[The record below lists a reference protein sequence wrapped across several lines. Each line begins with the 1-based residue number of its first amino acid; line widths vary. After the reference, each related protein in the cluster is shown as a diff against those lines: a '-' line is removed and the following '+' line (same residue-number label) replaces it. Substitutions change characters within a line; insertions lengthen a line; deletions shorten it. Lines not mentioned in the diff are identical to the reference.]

1 MDTPDFPE
9 IFIPT
14 AKGQG
19 RNLQELKELL
29 ILTGHLS
36 VLQRYLTQ
44 TGKELDF
51 ISQEKIIFL

>member
-19 RNLQELKELL
+19 RNLQELKETSDMNWTF
-29 ILTGHLS
+29 IS
-36 VLQRYLTQ
+36 PSAVFDPD
-44 TGKELDF
+44 GKELDF